1 MKRNMLAWKD
11 EVIASPVKKAIPIL
25 SFPSVQLMGISVKEL
40 IADSKTQ
47 AKAMKLLTERN
58 DSLAAVSMMDLSVE
72 AEAFGA
78 EIQTS
83 DDEVPVVV
91 GALVKTQEDA
101 DNLRVPQVG
110 EARTQIY
117 IDAMKEAVQLIEDRP
132 VFAGVIGPYSLAGRL
147 LGMTGLFKVC
157 KRNPAMVHTVMEK
170 CTAFLI
176 EFMKAYKD
184 AGANGVMIAEPL
196 TGLLSPK
203 MAAELSNPYV
213 KQIIDTV
220 QTEDFAVMYH
230 NCGNNVMLMMD
241 DLLQLGAIGYHW
253 GNAIEM
259 KDAVE
264 KCPADLLVM
273 GNVDPALFVFGT
285 TDSIYAQTRKVMDA
299 CCYAPNFV
307 ISSGCDIAPIAKWDN
322 IDAFYQAATD
332 FYKK

>member
-101 DNLRVPQVG
+101 DNLRVPKVG

-117 IDAMKEAVQLIEDRP
+117 IDAMKEAVMNAILHADYFAPGGLTIRRTDDTLQVENPGLLRVNPNQVRDGGSADPRNRTLTNLFSLVKLATGQGLGLKGIYKTWARQGWKAPTLSEAFQAGITSLSLPLPRRTFSQEEMTRQLIAEYLTDQ
-132 VFAGVIGPYSLAGRL
+132 VVD
-147 LGMTGLFKVC
+147 
-157 KRNPAMVHTVMEK
+157 
-170 CTAFLI
+170 
-176 EFMKAYKD
+176 D
-184 AGANGVMIAEPL
+184 A
-196 TGLLSPK
+196 
-203 MAAELSNPYV
+203 
-213 KQIIDTV
+213 
-220 QTEDFAVMYH
+220 
-230 NCGNNVMLMMD
+230 
-241 DLLQLGAIGYHW
+241 
-253 GNAIEM
+253 
-259 KDAVE
+259 
-264 KCPADLLVM
+264 
-273 GNVDPALFVFGT
+273 
-285 TDSIYAQTRKVMDA
+285 
-299 CCYAPNFV
+299 
-307 ISSGCDIAPIAKWDN
+307 SGIAKALGLTVTEVTAALDQMLEK
-322 IDAFYQAATD
+322 AFIVESPEGYRLRA
-332 FYKK
+332 

>member
-78 EIQTS
+78 EIMTS
-83 DDEVPVVV
+83 DNEVPVVV

-117 IDAMKEAVQLIEDRP
+117 IDAMKEAVELIQDRP

-147 LGMTGLFKVC
+147 LGMTGLFKVS
-157 KRNPAMVHTVMEK
+157 KRNPALVHTVMEK

-203 MAAELSNPYV
+203 MAAELSNP
-213 KQIIDTV
+213 
-220 QTEDFAVMYH
+220 
-230 NCGNNVMLMMD
+230 
-241 DLLQLGAIGYHW
+241 
-253 GNAIEM
+253 
-259 KDAVE
+259 
-264 KCPADLLVM
+264 
-273 GNVDPALFVFGT
+273 
-285 TDSIYAQTRKVMDA
+285 
-299 CCYAPNFV
+299 
-307 ISSGCDIAPIAKWDN
+307 
-322 IDAFYQAATD
+322 
-332 FYKK
+332 